1 MKLKLLIVGCIALL
15 SASTFTFA
23 EEFEVQMLNQ
33 GTDGVMVFE
42 PSVLQIAVGDS
53 VTFTP
58 SNPGHNS
65 ASIAGLIPAGA
76 ESWDS
81 GMSQPITVTFTEE
94 GTYVYQCTPHLMMA
108 MVGVIT
114 VGDPNANLE
123 AVKGSAAETKS
134 SFMMAQDRLDIY
146 LNGL

>member
-1 MKLKLLIVGCIALL
+1 MKRKLLTAGCTALL
-15 SASTFTFA
+15 FASTVSFA

-42 PSVLQIAVGDS
+42 PSVLQIQVGDT
-53 VTFTP
+53 VTFSP
-58 SNPGHNS
+58 ANPGHNS
-65 ASIAGLIPAGA
+65 ASMAGMIPDGA

-81 GMSQPITVTFTEE
+81 GMSQSVTVTFTEE

-114 VGDPNANLE
+114 VGDPGANLD
-123 AVKGSAAETKS
+123 AVKGNAADAKS
-134 SFMMAQDRLDIY
+134 SFMMAQDRLDNY

>member
-1 MKLKLLIVGCIALL
+1 MKRKLLTAVCTTLL
-15 SASTFTFA
+15 LASTANFA

-42 PSVLQIAVGDS
+42 PSVLQIQVGDT

-65 ASIAGLIPAGA
+65 ASMEGMIPAGA

-81 GMSQPITVTFTEE
+81 GMSQSVTVTFTEE

-114 VGDPNANLE
+114 VGDPGANLDAIKVSATE
-123 AVKGSAAETKS
+123 AKS
-134 SFMMAQDRLDIY
+134 SFMMAQDRLDNY

>member
-1 MKLKLLIVGCIALL
+1 MKLNLLILGVLTATSL
-15 SASTFTFA
+15 SSLTYS
-23 EEFEVQMLNQ
+23 EEFEVQMLNT

-42 PSVLQIAVGDS
+42 PSVLQIQAGDS
-53 VTFTP
+53 VTFKP

-65 ASIAGLIPAGA
+65 MSMPGMIPSGA

-81 GMSQPITVTFTEE
+81 GMSQELTVTFTEE

-114 VGDPNANLE
+114 VGNANANLDN
-123 AVKGSAAETKS
+123 VKGAAADAKS
-134 SFMMAQDRLDIY
+134 SFIMAQDRLDGY
-146 LNGL
+146 LEGL

>member
-1 MKLKLLIVGCIALL
+1 
-15 SASTFTFA
+15 
-23 EEFEVQMLNQ
+23 MLNT

-42 PSVLQIAVGDS
+42 PSVLQIQAGDS
-53 VTFTP
+53 VTFKP

-65 ASIAGLIPAGA
+65 MSMPGMIPSGA

-81 GMSQPITVTFTEE
+81 GMSQELTVTFTEE

-114 VGDPNANLE
+114 VGDASANLDN
-123 AVKGSAAETKS
+123 VKGAAADAKS
-134 SFMMAQDRLDIY
+134 SFMMAQDRLDGY
-146 LNGL
+146 LEGL

>member
-1 MKLKLLIVGCIALL
+1 MKRKFLTAVCATLLL
-15 SASTFTFA
+15 ASTANFA

-42 PSVLQIAVGDS
+42 PSVLQIQVGDT

-58 SNPGHNS
+58 ANPGHNS
-65 ASIAGLIPAGA
+65 ASMAGMIPSGA

-81 GMSQPITVTFTEE
+81 GMSQPVTVTFTEE

-114 VGDPNANLE
+114 VGDPGANLDAIKVSATE
-123 AVKGSAAETKS
+123 AKS
-134 SFMMAQDRLDIY
+134 SFMMAQDRLDNY

>member
-1 MKLKLLIVGCIALL
+1 MKDKLLTAGCTALL
-15 SASTFTFA
+15 LASTGSFA

-42 PSVLQIAVGDS
+42 PSVLQIQVGDS

-65 ASIAGLIPAGA
+65 ASMAGMIPEGA
-76 ESWDS
+76 EAWDS
-81 GMSQPITVTFTEE
+81 GMSQSMTITFTEE

-114 VGDPNANLE
+114 VGDASANLD
-123 AVKGSAAETKS
+123 AIKGSAEEAKS
-134 SFMMAQDRLDIY
+134 SFMMAQDRLDNY